1 VQYRAPVKMALC
13 NNGYMSYP
21 LPDTQKG
28 RFLSPGQPVLHQQH
42 AFCTKLYAEK
52 FSAIDPNG
60 SEK

>member
-1 VQYRAPVKMALC
+1 MALC